1 MPAGSLAAGIAFSLV
16 DFGSPFRPPAR
27 LRSFSP
33 ILSMSSRIVTVPNM
47 LTVFR
52 MVLIP
57 VFVSFVFY
65 QRFVWALAVF
75 VIAGVTDGLD
85 GLLARRFDQRSQ
97 LGTILDPIADKLM
110 LVTAFVVLSL
120 KSVFPQPVPSHLP
133 IPFWVTVAVISRDV
147 FIIVGAAAINIMTG
161 FRGFRPSLL
170 GKISTVVQ
178 IIGIAAVM
186 FAASFPY
193 GTGWYLPTVYA
204 AVFAFAVLSGLH
216 YIFFASRLLNEDRRQ
231 SMAGSP

>member
-1 MPAGSLAAGIAFSLV
+1 
-16 DFGSPFRPPAR
+16 
-27 LRSFSP
+27 
-33 ILSMSSRIVTVPNM
+33 MSSRIVTVPNM

-57 VFVSFVFY
+57 VFVTLIFY
-65 QRFVWALAVF
+65 QRFVFALAVF
-75 VIAGVTDGLD
+75 IVAGLTDGLD

-120 KSVFPQPVPSHLP
+120 KSVFPQPFPRHLP

-161 FRGFRPSLL
+161 FRGFRPSWL
-170 GKISTVVQ
+170 GKLNTTVQ
-178 IIGIAAVM
+178 IIAVAAIM
-186 FAASFPY
+186 FAASYPY
-193 GTGWYLPTVYA
+193 GTGYYLPTLYTT
-204 AVFAFAVLSGLH
+204 VFSLAVLSGLH
-216 YIFFASRLLNEDRRQ
+216 YIFFASKLMNEDRRPPP
-231 SMAGSP
+231 SPDDQP